1 MARRS
6 SAIAGAVHAFDALG
20 ASRRRGRRGYLVVP
34 VSATATR
41 DSPWLRWNAF
51 AALLS
56 HASVDE
62 LHPEQRVPWWAFG
75 YDAEVQGG
83 GHGAWF
89 EHRGQDSTATV
100 LEALRSLGAHAQAE
114 LL

>member
-6 SAIAGAVHAFDALG
+6 SSIAAAAQAFAALG
-20 ASRRRGRRGYLVVP
+20 ASRRRDNRGYLVIP
-34 VSATATR
+34 VSAVAAGE
-41 DSPWLRWNAF
+41 SSWLRWNAF

-56 HASVDE
+56 HASLDE
-62 LHPEQRVPWWAFG
+62 LHPEQQAAWWAFG

-89 EHRGQDSTATV
+89 EQRGQEATATV
-100 LEALRSLGAHAQAE
+100 LEALRSLGADE
-114 LL
+114 